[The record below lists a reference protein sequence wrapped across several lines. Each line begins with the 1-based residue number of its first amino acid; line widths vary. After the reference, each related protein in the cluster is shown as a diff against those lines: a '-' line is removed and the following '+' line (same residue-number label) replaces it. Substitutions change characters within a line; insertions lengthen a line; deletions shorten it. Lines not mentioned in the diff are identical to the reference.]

1 MSSHFC
7 RAPAMLLAMF
17 TGMVLADSAWADV
30 PSKPTNVELRVG
42 ETPIVAKLMA
52 IDPASK
58 TGFALVPSGEI
69 ATGPLEAMAPTDKPF
84 KPSTFD
90 ELASE
95 LTTKAFPGFKSHK
108 TTRYLYI
115 YNCSDEFRKLTST
128 ILETMY
134 PSLFAY
140 FKNERFDVHQPE
152 FPLVI
157 VIFAHHTQMRGYK
170 PNLPENVVAF
180 YETLS
185 NRVILTEKSRLVEQL
200 PQLGIQQAFST
211 IAHEGVHQ
219 ILHNIGVQARLSRW
233 PAWLSEGMAEYFS
246 PTEVGQR
253 MRWKG
258 VGKPNDLRMME
269 LAQLPAPVEKSGE
282 KTITERTVSAGG
294 LTSTGYATAWA
305 LTNYLGERHR
315 PSFLAYVRD
324 VSGMKPLEAV
334 DPDQEI
340 VRFRKHFGE
349 DMFKIDQGVH
359 THISKLKK

>member
-1 MSSHFC
+1 MVWALWGAC
-7 RAPAMLLAMF
+7 WLA
-17 TGMVLADSAWADV
+17 SPAWADV
-30 PSKPTNVELRVG
+30 PEKPTNVELRVG
-42 ETPIVAKLMA
+42 ETPIVAKLIA
-52 IDPASK
+52 VDPKTK
-58 TGFALVPSGEI
+58 TGFALVPTGEI
-69 ATGPLEAMAPTDKPF
+69 ATGPMEFMPPTDKPF
-84 KPSTFD
+84 KPATFE
-90 ELASE
+90 ELAE
-95 LTTKAFPGFKSHK
+95 QLTTKAFPGFKSHK

-140 FKNERFDVHQPE
+140 FKNERFNVHQPE

-157 VIFAHHTQMRGYK
+157 VIFANHQQMRGYK

-200 PQLGIQQAFST
+200 PQLGMQQAFST

-246 PTEVGQR
+246 PTEIGQR

-269 LAQLPAPVEKSGE
+269 LAQLPVPVEKSGE

-315 PSFLAYVRD
+315 PNFLAYVRD
-324 VSGMKPLEAV
+324 VSELAPLEAA
-334 DPDQEI
+334 DPDLEI
-340 VRFRKHFGE
+340 NRFKKHFGE
-349 DMFKIDQGVH
+349 DLFKIDVGVH